1 MQTLFGK
8 NKNKRALW
16 KKQNASP
23 LLAREFLLGCFP
35 LVSSPLRW
43 CIDNYGFYYRL
54 LGLILVCLFVVHMA
68 SCGQDEGFVDSEVAG
83 VASVDPADGSTIDVN
98 GIITVTFSLIP
109 INVSVSDG
117 VVKQLGTKVTISG
130 PFTAGPLTLTIT
142 WTDGVQTL
150 TYTVATS
157 TSPTTD
163 SPPELEPE
171 IIAEP
176 EPIIPEGMVLIPE
189 GEFQMGSNDGNA
201 DNDEQP
207 VHKVHLDA
215 FYIDVNE
222 VTNGEF
228 KDFLLANPAW
238 QKDRIKAK
246 FRDDNYLQDW
256 KGNNHPLGERDHPVR
271 YVSWYAA
278 MAYAVWVDKRLP
290 TEAEWEKAARGG
302 LAKKQYPWGNGIN
315 FNRANYGKHLGET
328 TPVGEYPPNDY
339 GVHDIAGNV
348 WEWCLD
354 EYQADFYANSPH
366 RNPTAGANNV
376 EEIVNN
382 FENVVD
388 FRVLRGGGWNSEPEW
403 LRASNRH
410 GTSPAYAGIGALGF
424 RCAKSVSP

>member
-1 MQTLFGK
+1 MRILFG
-8 NKNKRALW
+8 L
-16 KKQNASP
+16 
-23 LLAREFLLGCFP
+23 F
-35 LVSSPLRW
+35 
-43 CIDNYGFYYRL
+43 
-54 LGLILVCLFVVHMA
+54 GLTLICLFVAHMV
-68 SCGQDEGFVDSEVAG
+68 SCGQREEDNEVGTIAL
-83 VASVDPADGSTIDVN
+83 VRAEPPDGSTINAN
-98 GIITVTFSLIP
+98 GIITVTFDGIP
-109 INVSVSDG
+109 NNVSVNVG
-117 VVKQLGTKVTISG
+117 VVKQLGTKATISG

-150 TYTVATS
+150 TYTVATP

-171 IIAEP
+171 IILKP
-176 EPIIPEGMVLIPE
+176 EPIIPE

-207 VHKVHLDA
+207 VHKVHLNA

-256 KGNNHPLGERDHPVR
+256 NGNNHPLGERDHPVR

-278 MAYAVWVDKRLP
+278 MAYAVWVEKRLP

-302 LAKKQYPWGNGIN
+302 LGKKQYPWGNGIN

-354 EYQADFYANSPH
+354 EYQADFYANSPR
-366 RNPTAGANNV
+366 RNPTAGAKNV

-388 FRVLRGGGWNSEPEW
+388 PRVLRGGGWNSEPEW

>member
-1 MQTLFGK
+1 MRILFG
-8 NKNKRALW
+8 
-16 KKQNASP
+16 
-23 LLAREFLLGCFP
+23 LLSFG
-35 LVSSPLRW
+35 
-43 CIDNYGFYYRL
+43 
-54 LGLILVCLFVVHMA
+54 LVCLSVVYMV
-68 SCGQDEGFVDSEVAG
+68 SCGQDEGYVDSEVAG

-130 PFTAGPLTLTIT
+130 PFAPGPLTLTIT
-142 WTDGVQTL
+142 WTDSVHKGANGVQTL
-150 TYTVATS
+150 TYTVATP
-157 TSPTTD
+157 TSVTTNL
-163 SPPELEPE
+163 SPEPE

-176 EPIIPEGMVLIPE
+176 EPIIPDGMVLIPE

-207 VHKVHLDA
+207 VHTVHLDA

-222 VTNGEF
+222 VTNAEF
-228 KDFLLANPAW
+228 KNFVIANPRW
-238 QKDRIKAK
+238 QKDRIDDK
-246 FRDDNYLQDW
+246 FHDDNYLQDW
-256 KGNNHPLGERDHPVR
+256 NGNNYPIGEKDHPVR

-302 LAKKQYPWGNGIN
+302 LKRKQYPWGNGIN
-315 FNRANYGKHLGET
+315 LNRANYGKRLGET

-354 EYQADFYANSPH
+354 GYEADFYANSPR
-366 RNPTAGANNV
+366 RNPTAGAKNA

-382 FENVVD
+382 FKNIID
-388 FRVLRGGGWNSEPEW
+388 FRVLRGGGWNSNPEW